1 MSRRPSR
8 KREEPT
14 ASPRGRSGKL
24 PVKVSSK
31 RSNKLGTLSATSLK
45 ANSWSSKLTTEVTDR
60 LRRVE
65 CISSTHLAT
74 ISLLAQDFNTQQRK
88 SYSSWPH
95 LGLLALVCFDFALY
109 ISYFP
114 WNSYSDFDAFI
125 FAMACFSILIACM
138 CWTYNMIT
146 HRRLRRTS
154 VDINTYREKA
164 RQSPWQATAINL
176 AFILSSLTTCA
187 AITVWFTYL
196 RCCEYWAADVST
208 ALCNSGCEGGS
219 LPPIQVIILA
229 LLPLSYQIF
238 LNGSNWRVVLFLW
251 SISFLTIL
259 LSVFALGQYTS
270 ASFMLICITLL
281 IGILMAEIRRQQH
294 DCFEYFISEMK
305 LMEDLLLSKFKVE
318 DERNRSLELRKMIG
332 NIAHD
337 VKSPL
342 SSLRLGLDSL
352 LSSLIRKEYS
362 MDISGTDSVTCSVK
376 EEIEICRELES
387 TFAFMSMTIG
397 RACDFERTN
406 KGFTLSPD
414 LQYVHLDP
422 IVTRMLNCCHGM
434 KNNVDIKVAPISRM
448 MNAKFHTDESWLF
461 DNLLCLVSNAV
472 KFTDNDT
479 VHVRFALKRDPVA
492 NKVMLRTEVE
502 DAGPGIPE
510 EARESVFNL
519 FNEGQK
525 KVGGSGLGLYCLSR
539 RVHALGGSY
548 GVKDREGEC
557 FDRGL
562 VFWFEIPFVTYRK
575 RGRGEAP
582 SNGPAASG
590 KLRSVRSNSPQP
602 PSDDGSEASPMVS
615 IRSRRHNLGSP
626 NYRMQMQAPDMGKKQ
641 LSLISSRPS
650 SIKSNTSAK
659 AKKSI
664 KSSGFVAPSGSSKS
678 SWSTKDKK
686 QTISSEIVKNVSAKI
701 SGLFQE
707 ASNDVT
713 FSPIQPFDDV
723 VISDP
728 HGNAEKS
735 NDMDQSSGISVD
747 SIRVLIIG
755 HDHDVIR
762 MLLSLGHHV
771 DFAESGMVAYEI
783 LQARNFDAVI
793 ISPEIRFND
802 TLIFLQK
809 FRYIER
815 NRPNVMGSQLIIALL
830 LSNDN
835 ADGDTL
841 LSGGAD
847 EVLYSPFSAVEL
859 DLVIA
864 NRDGQVGD
872 MSLSLHYN
880 SLETEE
886 FSAPNADNNVN
897 TRVEGAVGRV
907 HRRSLDAMEILV
919 VDDSITIL
927 TTLKRTLKNAK
938 YEVTTAENGAIAL
951 ELMLQHR
958 FDAVLIDQ
966 QMPIMDGPECVRK
979 FREVESER
987 PRNDSD
993 SRYQLIVGMSAN
1005 TDDDCKEVAFKS
1017 GVDFFVQ
1024 KPFPLH
1030 RLQEILKQYYAI
1042 DSYDAAEI

>member
-1 MSRRPSR
+1 M
-8 KREEPT
+8 
-14 ASPRGRSGKL
+14 
-24 PVKVSSK
+24 
-31 RSNKLGTLSATSLK
+31 
-45 ANSWSSKLTTEVTDR
+45 
-60 LRRVE
+60 
-65 CISSTHLAT
+65 
-74 ISLLAQDFNTQQRK
+74 F
-88 SYSSWPH
+88 
-95 LGLLALVCFDFALY
+95 
-109 ISYFP
+109 
-114 WNSYSDFDAFI
+114 
-125 FAMACFSILIACM
+125 
-138 CWTYNMIT
+138 NMIT

-154 VDINTYREKA
+154 VDINTYREKL
-164 RQSPWQATAINL
+164 RHSPWQTTAINL
-176 AFILSSLTTCA
+176 TFILSSLATCA
-187 AITVWFTYL
+187 VITVWFAYL
-196 RCCEYWAADVST
+196 GCCERWAADVST
-208 ALCNSGCEGGS
+208 VLCNSGYEGGS
-219 LPPIQVIILA
+219 LPPMQAVILA

-238 LNGSNWRVVLFLW
+238 LNGSNWRILLFLW

-259 LSVFALGQYTS
+259 LSIFALGQYTS
-270 ASFMLICITLL
+270 ASFMLVCIVLV
-281 IGILMAEIRRQQH
+281 IGVLMAEIRRQQH
-294 DCFEYFISEMK
+294 DCFEYFISEMR

-362 MDISGTDSVTCSVK
+362 MDIAGSDSATCSVK

-406 KGFTLSPD
+406 KGFSLSPD

-422 IVTRMLNCCHGM
+422 IVTRLLNCCHGM

-448 MNAKFHTDESWLF
+448 MNAKFYTDESWLF

-479 VHVRFALKRDPVA
+479 VHVRFTLKRDPVA
-492 NKVMLRTEVE
+492 NKLMLRTEVE

-557 FDRGL
+557 FDHGL

-575 RGRGEAP
+575 RGRGDAT

-590 KLRSVRSNSPQP
+590 KLKSVRSNSPHP
-602 PSDDGSEASPMVS
+602 PSDDGSDVSSMVS
-615 IRSRRHNLGSP
+615 IKSRRHNLGSP
-626 NYRMQMQAPDMGKKQ
+626 NYRMQFQAPELGKKQ

-650 SIKSNTSAK
+650 SAKSNASAK
-659 AKKSI
+659 AKRSTN
-664 KSSGFVAPSGSSKS
+664 SGGFVAPSSSSKS
-678 SWSTKDKK
+678 SRSAKEKK
-686 QTISSEIVKNVSAKI
+686 QTISGEIVKNVSAKI
-701 SGLFQE
+701 TGLFQDPTNE
-707 ASNDVT
+707 VI
-713 FSPIQPFDDV
+713 FSPIQPFDEV
-723 VISDP
+723 VVSDP
-728 HGNAEKS
+728 SGSAEKS
-735 NDMDQSSGISVD
+735 NDMDHSSGLSVD

-755 HDHDVIR
+755 HDHEVIR
-762 MLLSLGHHV
+762 ALLSLGYHV

-802 TLIFLQK
+802 SLIFLQK
-809 FRYIER
+809 FRYVER
-815 NRPNVMGSQLIIALL
+815 NRPNVMGSQRIIVLL
-830 LSNDN
+830 ESSNT
-835 ADGDTL
+835 AGGDTL
-841 LSGGAD
+841 VSGGAD
-847 EVLYSPFSAVEL
+847 EVLYAPFSASQLE
-859 DLVIA
+859 LVIA
-864 NRDGQVGD
+864 NRDNQVGD
-872 MSLSLHYN
+872 EGISTRYN
-880 SLETEE
+880 SLESEENGVPDTENYANLK
-886 FSAPNADNNVN
+886 SGKAS
-897 TRVEGAVGRV
+897 GGLHGRA
-907 HRRSLDAMEILV
+907 LDAMQILV

-979 FREVESER
+979 FRAVESER
-987 PRNDSD
+987 PRDESD
-993 SRYQLIVGMSAN
+993 ARYQLIVGMSAN
-1005 TDDDCKEVAFKS
+1005 TDDDCKEIAFQS

-1042 DSYDAAEI
+1042 DSYDAAES